1 MPEAILN
8 LYSRL
13 SVKVTFLVV
22 LALDFLHRQ
31 PSTKLTDNQ
40 ANSLTVA
47 RNNTVQ
53 NIINKLKIESETAGE
68 TEKPCPPA

>member
-13 SVKVTFLVV
+13 SIKATFLVV

-31 PSTKLTDNQ
+31 PSTDNQ
-40 ANSLTVA
+40 ANSLKVA
-47 RNNTVQ
+47 RNSTVQ